1 MNPVILLFGG
11 TGFKL
16 KRVVA
21 FVVVTMF
28 AILFMPI
35 IAAMSVGTATIG
47 WLAAT
52 PDAKAAET
60 QGFYINKVTKNHLKK
75 TNSNYLIRN
84 NKFKKNEKQRP
95 REDLRT

>member
-52 PDAKAAET
+52 PDAKASET
-60 QGFYINKVTKNHLKK
+60 QGFYMGGSMPDNTYAYDHQVQLPHA
-75 TNSNYLIRN
+75 
-84 NKFKKNEKQRP
+84 
-95 REDLRT
+95 

>member
-60 QGFYINKVTKNHLKK
+60 QGFYMGGSMPDNTYAWGNC
-75 TNSNYLIRN
+75 TW
-84 NKFKKNEKQRP
+84 
-95 REDLRT
+95 